1 MRRPCDNQNPSC
13 RLKWRC
19 SFGEDEEH
27 LIIKLHALLGN
38 RWSLIA
44 GRIPGRT
51 DNEIKYYWNS
61 HLKKKL
67 IKLGINP
74 EKHHVNQS
82 INLRL
87 ASSSSGRKKDDTMS
101 DGKRKTPCVL
111 PDLNLE
117 LSIKPMQCFNE
128 SKASSGVE
136 DECSSPPTRLLF

>member
-1 MRRPCDNQNPSC
+1 MI
-13 RLKWRC
+13 LK
-19 SFGEDEEH
+19 
-27 LIIKLHALLGN
+27 